1 MTNQGASKSEKRQRR
16 HRRGAGKREQSPAE
30 IREEQEPPRTPG
42 AMSGPSKAAMIL
54 GTCSPESVTLCRPQ
68 PRRAFFCDEVPAA
81 LVDDLQAPRLA
92 DESSP
97 LSPWSASYGAD
108 EELREVFR
116 GSMAKPCDGRRNS
129 VEGRPLSSVSTSA
142 GPTPSLDGR
151 QSPLS
156 QWTPIPPS
164 VAATPTP
171 VQEEKTNSPAQVRK
185 IFVGAIPQDMTQED
199 LFEYFK
205 NEVAPVKKAWLQ
217 RHRTQPGNQTPAPH
231 NHRGFGFVIFHDS
244 AVVDELMGKESSRF
258 LALKDGRMLDVKRAL
273 CSNDIAE
280 KPSKQEQQQSQP
292 LQQENV
298 NIQSQK
304 QKLQELKPQL
314 QQKQHQ
320 QQHQQ
325 QQQQSLMLQQQ
336 QHLMEQ
342 QQQMMHRQ
350 QQLQQP
356 QPQRPQQQMWTPTP
370 PSAAPTPPPVQEDG
384 PRTKIASPAQVR
396 KIYVGGIPQDM
407 TQEDL
412 FEFFKNEVA
421 PVKKAWLQHHHTQPG
436 NQTPAPHNHRGFGFV
451 IFHDSA
457 VVDEL
462 MGNESSRFLQLKDGR
477 TLDVKRA
484 LCSNDIAEKPSNQVD
499 KQQSQPLQQDNKS
512 QSQKQEQQEQKPQ
525 LQQQQ
530 HHQQQQ
536 QQSLTLQQQQQLMQ
550 QQQQMM
556 QRQQQLQQPQPQ
568 QPQQQ
573 QLPMQLQQQQLDQQQ
588 PTMVPCMVG
597 CGSMT
602 NGCWAQPNTMW
613 ASAQRQV
620 TASPTP
626 VLVAAPMQWTSGT
639 AMQQPSQCPS
649 PAPSPSPQ
657 PVMYGLQMPGPS
669 GVVAWAG
676 RCESPAVPSMSSPC
690 DGMDPASQNG
700 RMSPPLSVMPHRP
713 QPQVPYEYE
722 SWAAREALERC
733 LKEAMPTV
741 YDD

>member
-1 MTNQGASKSEKRQRR
+1 MIMTNQGASKSEKRQRR

-199 LFEYFK
+199 LFEY
-205 NEVAPVKKAWLQ
+205 
-217 RHRTQPGNQTPAPH
+217 
-231 NHRGFGFVIFHDS
+231 
-244 AVVDELMGKESSRF
+244 
-258 LALKDGRMLDVKRAL
+258 
-273 CSNDIAE
+273 
-280 KPSKQEQQQSQP
+280 
-292 LQQENV
+292 
-298 NIQSQK
+298 
-304 QKLQELKPQL
+304 
-314 QQKQHQ
+314 
-320 QQHQQ
+320 
-325 QQQQSLMLQQQ
+325 
-336 QHLMEQ
+336 
-342 QQQMMHRQ
+342 
-350 QQLQQP
+350 
-356 QPQRPQQQMWTPTP
+356 
-370 PSAAPTPPPVQEDG
+370 
-384 PRTKIASPAQVR
+384 
-396 KIYVGGIPQDM
+396 
-407 TQEDL
+407 
-412 FEFFKNEVA
+412 FKNEVA